1 MANSAY
7 SALRISDF
15 RFFIAARLLVNIAL
29 QIQGVAVGWQI
40 YALTKDPL
48 SLGLVGLSEAFP
60 ALGISL
66 YAGHIADIID
76 RRLIALSAVF
86 LLIVGSIALTVASA
100 GITNTATLTIVIY
113 LLLAITGLAR
123 GFYAPAIF
131 GMMSDIVPRELYGNA
146 VAGMPQ
152 YGKHQP

>member
-15 RFFIAARLLVNIAL
+15 RFFIATRLAVNIAL

-60 ALGISL
+60 AIGIAL

-76 RRLIALSAVF
+76 RRLIVLYSIF
-86 LLIVGSIALTVASA
+86 LWIISSIFLTVASA
-100 GITNTATLTIVIY
+100 SVT
-113 LLLAITGLAR
+113 
-123 GFYAPAIF
+123 
-131 GMMSDIVPRELYGNA
+131 
-146 VAGMPQ
+146 
-152 YGKHQP
+152 